1 MTSRPGLRQEIVD
14 ELADHLA
21 CSYNRELLRG
31 TNPDEAQTRVIER
44 FGDPAAVACR
54 LWLDAMRGKIMARRV
69 VLATCLVV
77 TLASLSVAGAMWRQ
91 SAQAQRESAC
101 AVAEAIR
108 LMTDQNEKAQ
118 ASQQALLKQLHEM
131 SETIQSTKSLDW
143 NPVTFKVTEETAEG
157 TPVAGVS
164 ISLNERHVGAGGGGG
179 LGSGNELATRV
190 TDRSGIA
197 DFGVLH
203 PGDYGFQVIRTWDQ
217 GSVITS
223 GQFKIEPGSRI
234 DRRVVCPR
242 VPPDRV
248 PVRVRTDWPDD
259 LTREKLS
266 LYAAFAINPIERGDL
281 SWTLSDVRPSDNS
294 AGQNLRR
301 MAIIAQQPATRYVLC
316 GPGTAM
322 ASVRPSRDAAY
333 IWTPSGLPGAGPLG
347 GVLEQGPARDQGTPG
362 SDRMGARELLAVRS
376 ARPPPESPRRGQGR
390 QEAFRGCACEPAR
403 RWHGHGE
410 ALVGLDSAPQ
420 RRGFRGSSY
429 QGGAFPEGRRG

>member
-1 MTSRPGLRQEIVD
+1 
-14 ELADHLA
+14 
-21 CSYNRELLRG
+21 
-31 TNPDEAQTRVIER
+31 
-44 FGDPAAVACR
+44 
-54 LWLDAMRGKIMARRV
+54 
-69 VLATCLVV
+69 
-77 TLASLSVAGAMWRQ
+77 
-91 SAQAQRESAC
+91 
-101 AVAEAIR
+101 
-108 LMTDQNEKAQ
+108 MTDQNEKAQ

-294 AGQNLRR
+294 AGQNWRR

-333 IWTPSGLPGAGPLG
+333 IWTTPDFRVRELMAGAARAGTCTRSRAPRRRSNGSKAAIGCPVCSSSARADPPRPGPAG
-347 GVLEQGPARDQGTPG
+347 GVSRLSLRAN
-362 SDRMGARELLAVRS
+362 
-376 ARPPPESPRRGQGR
+376 PPV
-390 QEAFRGCACEPAR
+390 EA
-403 RWHGHGE
+403 HDKL
-410 ALVGLDSAPQ
+410 LVGLDSAPQ
-420 RRGFRGSSY
+420 R
-429 QGGAFPEGRRG
+429 